1 MIEAQM
7 DVHLLSGRP
16 GIATAVII
24 WLPDYGDF
32 PTSGS
37 EVAQAVLDHPGCA
50 VDDAPPGAA
59 VLAKVDGLW
68 QAARVPL
75 PRPAKR
81 PRRATSKPP
90 ERVEPALSVKPTPL
104 QCQSPRPAH
113 RPRRDPDVV
122 RVNLVVRVHPSTRAS
137 VVAEAKRTGES
148 QGQVI
153 DRLAALI
160 APPSSR

>member
-1 MIEAQM
+1 M

-24 WLPDYGDF
+24 WLPDYGEF
-32 PTSGS
+32 PTSGA
-37 EVAQAVLDHPGCA
+37 EIGQAVLDHPGCA

-75 PRPAKR
+75 LRPAKR
-81 PRRATSKPP
+81 LRRATSTPP
-90 ERVEPALSVKPTPL
+90 ERVEPAPSVKPP
-104 QCQSPRPAH
+104 QHQSPRPAN

-122 RVNLVVRVHPSTRAS
+122 RVNLVVRVHPSTRAM
-137 VVAEAKRTGES
+137 VAAEAKRTGES

-160 APPSSR
+160 GPAE